1 MAQKILISCLFAFVV
16 VFKLHAQSTQTIRG
30 TVVDKSSGSPI
41 AFVNVIILDTSPLQ
55 GAVTDTLGV
64 FTIQNVPT
72 GRYDLQVSV
81 LGYHRETIWEVLVE
95 SGKQTVLNI
104 SLTENINELDEVV
117 IKPRINK
124 HEALNPFSTVSS
136 RMLSV
141 EEASRYAGGFDDPA
155 RLASAFAGVASSTGT
170 NGIIVRGNSPRYLQ
184 WRMEGVEIP
193 DPNHFSNLRAFGG
206 GVLTALSSHM
216 LTNSD
221 FFTGAFPAE
230 YNNALSGVFDMA
242 MRKGN
247 SEETERTI
255 QLGLIGLEASQEGP
269 FKKGGKATYLYNYR
283 YSTLGLLEP
292 VLPDNA
298 ESIKYQDI
306 SFKFHLPTKKAGVFS
321 LWGVGLIDG
330 ASAYPKTDSLKW
342 FYHDDKQ
349 EDIIRQYMGAVGL
362 NHNYFLNN
370 TSYIRTT
377 ISTTASRIDWKT
389 KALNSINELVPFS
402 KISNLTRDYS
412 LSTFV
417 NKKFGSRHTNRTGVN
432 VRHMHYNLLLNKA
445 ENVGDTPVEIVNTRG
460 NSALWSAFSSSS
472 IMLSGKIRLNIGLN
486 GQIFALNNHYTIEP
500 RLGLV
505 YSIGE
510 KQSIGLAYGL
520 HSRLENLNFYFNNS
534 LSTGEREVNKNLD
547 FTKAHHMVLSYD
559 LKLSDILHMK
569 IEPYYQLLYDVPVT
583 MGSSFSFI
591 NLHTDWFF
599 SEKLENSGEG
609 RNYGIDLTMERF
621 LSKGFYYLFTASLFD
636 SKYRGGDGVWRNS
649 RFNRNYV
656 MNFLIG
662 KEWNLGS
669 SNQNRLSVNLRFSQ
683 QGGNRYSPVDVAA
696 TLAREE
702 VVYDESQAF
711 SQQSDP
717 VLNIHFTIAYKI
729 NKTNSSREIAL
740 KLINVTSQPDFY
752 GYRYNFQTRGI
763 DKDVEKI
770 MIPNLSY
777 KIQF

>member
-1 MAQKILISCLFAFVV
+1 MIQKILITALCAFGIA
-16 VFKLHAQSTQTIRG
+16 FQLYAQITQTIKG
-30 TVVDKSSGSPI
+30 TVIDKSSGFPLPY
-41 AFVNVIILDTSPLQ
+41 ANVIVLDTSPLQ
-55 GAVTDTLGV
+55 GTSTDSLGV

-72 GRYDLQVSV
+72 GRYNLQIST
-81 LGYHRETIWEVLVE
+81 LGYHEEVIREVLVE

-104 SLTENINELDEVV
+104 TLLENISELGEVIV
-117 IKPRINK
+117 KPTINK
-124 HEALNPFSTVSS
+124 QEALNPFSTVSS

-206 GVLTALSSHM
+206 GVLTALSSQM
-216 LTNSD
+216 LANSD

-269 FKKGGKATYLYNYR
+269 FKKGGKATYLFNYR

-298 ESIKYQDI
+298 ESIKYQDL
-306 SFKFHLPTKKAGVFS
+306 SFKLHFPTQKAGTFS

-330 ASAYPKTDSLKW
+330 ASAYPKINSSEW
-342 FYHDDKQ
+342 VYYDDKQ
-349 EDIIRQYMGAVGL
+349 EDIIRQYMAAAGL
-362 NHNYFLNN
+362 NHIYFLDNS
-370 TSYIRTT
+370 SYIETT
-377 ISTTASRIDWKT
+377 ISTTASEVDWKT
-389 KALNSINELVPFS
+389 KALNGNKELTPFS
-402 KISNLTRDYS
+402 NISNLNRDYS
-412 LSTFV
+412 LATFV
-417 NKKFGSRHTNRTGVN
+417 NKKFSPRHTNRTGVK
-432 VRHMHYNLLLNKA
+432 VRYMTYDLQLNKA
-445 ENVGDTPVEIVNTRG
+445 ENVGDFPVEIVNTQG
-460 NSALWSAFSSSS
+460 NSALWSAFSNSS
-472 IMLSGKIRLNIGLN
+472 IMLTNKLRMNMGLN
-486 GQIFALNNHYTIEP
+486 GQLFALNNHFTIEP

-505 YSIGE
+505 QSIGE

-534 LSTGEREVNKNLD
+534 LTTGEREVNKNLD
-547 FTKAHHMVLSYD
+547 FSKAHHFVLSYD
-559 LKLSDILHMK
+559 LVLSENQHLK
-569 IEPYYQLLYDVPVT
+569 IEPYYQLLFDVPVIE
-583 MGSSFSFI
+583 GSSFSFI

-599 SEKLENSGEG
+599 AEKLKNSGEG

-621 LSKGFYYLFTASLFD
+621 FSKGFYYLFTASIFD
-636 SKYRGGDGVWRNS
+636 SKYKGGDDVWRNS

-656 MNFLIG
+656 VNFLVG
-662 KEWNLGS
+662 KEWNIGPTK
-669 SNQNRLSVNLRFSQ
+669 QNTLSLNTRVTQ

-696 TLAREE
+696 TLARDE
-702 VVYDESQAF
+702 VVYDESLAF

-717 VLNIHFTIAYKI
+717 VLNIHFTVAYKK
-729 NKTNSSREIAL
+729 NKAKSSRELAL
-740 KLINVTSQPDFY
+740 KLINMTSQPDFY
-752 GYRYNFQTRGI
+752 GFRYNFQTGGI

-777 KIQF
+777 KIVF